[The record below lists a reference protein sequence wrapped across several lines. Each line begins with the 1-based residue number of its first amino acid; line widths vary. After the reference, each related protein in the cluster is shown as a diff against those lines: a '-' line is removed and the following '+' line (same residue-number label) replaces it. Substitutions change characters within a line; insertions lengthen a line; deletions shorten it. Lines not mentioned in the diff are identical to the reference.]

1 VGTHASPPVCTVY
14 PIQVLVW
21 YNHIRETLSSNLC
34 LGNLVTCDPLD
45 DYFVPSISLGLYRY
59 ISICLRAFVAAFTV
73 LRFVSIIILGPRVA
87 VIVVSRPGLESAQRF
102 IMEQVENATT
112 IPVDDEDEY
121 VEVLTDDE
129 YIEDDSHDGDA
140 AGHKVTDPA
149 PSSPTGSDA
158 PVTHERIQWEK
169 PDWTKNPR
177 LSPTRRPKESV
188 GSAIGWQKPEWA
200 ASPTKLRS
208 TDSGKIMTTKG
219 DLQKAIT
226 HFEKTHLD
234 DINFEA
240 NPLLLMPTEKGYSVR
255 LGHNLAGY
263 VSRLDREFGHLRIV
277 CVCLLTS
284 V

>member
-1 VGTHASPPVCTVY
+1 M
-14 PIQVLVW
+14 VL
-21 YNHIRETLSSNLC
+21 YI
-34 LGNLVTCDPLD
+34 PL
-45 DYFVPSISLGLYRY
+45 FWGRFIW
-59 ISICLRAFVAAFTV
+59 AFVAAFSV
-73 LRFVSIIILGPRVA
+73 LRLVSSSFGPRVT
-87 VIVVSRPGLESAQRF
+87 VIVFRPGLESAQRF
-102 IMEQVENATT
+102 TMDQVENATT
-112 IPVDDEDEY
+112 IALDDDDDDES

-129 YIEDDSHDGDA
+129 HNENDSHYGDA
-140 AGHKVTDPA
+140 AAGHGVTDQA

-158 PVTHERIQWEK
+158 PVTHKKIQWEK

-188 GSAIGWQKPEWA
+188 GSAIGWEKPEWA

-208 TDSGKIMTTKG
+208 TDSGKIMTAKG

-263 VSRLDREFGHLRIV
+263 VPRLQSEFGQLLFV
-277 CVCLLTS
+277 CVPFDGCVVLL
-284 V
+284 